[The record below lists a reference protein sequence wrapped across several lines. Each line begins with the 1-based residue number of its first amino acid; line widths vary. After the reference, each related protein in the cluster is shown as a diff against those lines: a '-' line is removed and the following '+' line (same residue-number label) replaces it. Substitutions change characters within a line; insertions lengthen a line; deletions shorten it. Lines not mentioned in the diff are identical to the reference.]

1 MNMKQN
7 PNTKILWCIAIAAA
21 ALLPL
26 GLDPQGYYLRLAAMV
41 LLFAAAGQAW
51 NIVGGLANQI
61 SLGHAAFFGIGAY
74 TSTLLYLRLG
84 VSPWIGLFVGAVL
97 AALVAML
104 LCIPLFKLRGHYF
117 ALATLAFAEVLK
129 IIANSWSSLT
139 GGALGLTIP
148 YRGNDVVNYQ
158 FESPVLHYWT
168 ILAVLLVCSFVFHR
182 FATGATGYRMRAIR
196 NDEVAAEVAGIDTFR
211 LKIVASMWSA
221 ALTAVCGTVF
231 AQFIYF
237 FDPEAIFSLVSISVR
252 IAMIVII
259 GGMGTIAGPIV
270 GAIFL
275 VPLEDVCSLVF
286 SDAASGVSQLVFGAV
301 IIIAVLVEPR
311 GIVALVKRVMTRKPA
326 LVTEGNP

>member
-1 MNMKQN
+1 MQTERKPGRALFWGLLIMA
-7 PNTKILWCIAIAAA
+7 T

-74 TSTLLYLRLG
+74 TSTILYLRLG
-84 VSPWIGLFVGAVL
+84 VSPWLGLFVGAAI
-97 AALVAML
+97 AAVVAIL

-129 IIANSWSSLT
+129 IIANSWTSLT

-148 YRGNDVVNYQ
+148 YRGTDVLNYQ
-158 FESPVLHYWT
+158 FQSPVYHYWT
-168 ILAVLLVCSFVFHR
+168 ILLALLVCSYVFHK
-182 FATGATGYRMRAIR
+182 FSTGATGYRMRAIR

-221 ALTAVCGTVF
+221 ALTAICGTVF
-231 AQFIYF
+231 VQFVYF
-237 FDPEAIFSLVSISVR
+237 FDPEAIFSIVSISVR

-259 GGMGTIAGPIV
+259 GGMGTIAGPLL
-270 GAIFL
+270 GALFL
-275 VPLEDVCSLVF
+275 VPLEDICNLVL
-286 SDAASGVSQLVFGAV
+286 SDAASGVSQLIFGGV
-301 IIIAVLVEPR
+301 IVIAVLVEPR
-311 GIVALVKRVMTRKPA
+311 GIVALINRLRFRKSASVME
-326 LVTEGNP
+326 VSQ